1 MIGGCV
7 ILFCFITFSNYAYR
21 EIFVLLL
28 IPFLLNSKD
37 KNKFINM
44 IIFIL
49 TFRFLFLFPYAYINI
64 YDGIS
69 YSEGERIFSNIFIF
83 FITIKGILDFLLMS
97 NILAIVF
104 GGIKK
109 FVIFKKNS

>member
-37 KNKFINM
+37 KLQLALIVYNNKKTKKEK
-44 IIFIL
+44 IL
-49 TFRFLFLFPYAYINI
+49 
-64 YDGIS
+64 
-69 YSEGERIFSNIFIF
+69 SNDVIE
-83 FITIKGILDFLLMS
+83 
-97 NILAIVF
+97 NIL
-104 GGIKK
+104 KK
-109 FVIFKKNS
+109 L